1 MAHIHAFY
9 GPNVFV
15 ADVSVSNIVIFLVL
29 QGCDVR
35 IEAVLLTQHTGD
47 CDVTGVLRLH
57 IASMLRRK
65 TRRPKL
71 FNFQ

>member
-29 QGCDVR
+29 QECDVR
-35 IEAVLLTQHTGD
+35 IEAISLT
-47 CDVTGVLRLH
+47 
-57 IASMLRRK
+57 
-65 TRRPKL
+65 
-71 FNFQ
+71 